1 MWLFNNSNHNP
12 IKESTMYEN
21 TNSIRVEI
29 PEETLRILKIDKT
42 RFETSSMNELYNK
55 IINNYVDESPVKM
68 RNLVMLKKNL
78 LEQIKDI
85 TEFQLRA
92 IIDIVARNSIKD
104 LRVDNPDKI
113 VSISIKPT
121 SISEEGF
128 STLHQICNVDHFSS
142 MTKAIRNLLISYT
155 KLAVIER
162 EKIICKQNIQK
173 LQYAISNHLQ
183 VSILYKNKDY
193 IISPYIFITPVDD
206 FSNYLI
212 AKTKDSDFRMFR
224 VINIDVKKVIE
235 YSTFKIMT
243 KESEI
248 IKKYTLDGITIFD
261 SETINQFKKMLSQDI
276 NNEVF
281 PNIINQLKGLSGNER
296 QIKAK

>member
-1 MWLFNNSNHNP
+1 
-12 IKESTMYEN
+12 MYES

-29 PEETLRILKIDKT
+29 PEETLRVLKIDKT
-42 RFETSSMNELYNK
+42 RFGTSSMNELYNR
-55 IINNYVDESPVKM
+55 IINNYVDESPVNM
-68 RNLVMLKKNL
+68 RNLVMLKTNL
-78 LEQIKDI
+78 LEHIKDI
-85 TEFQLRA
+85 TEFQLRT

-128 STLHQICNVDHFSS
+128 STLHHICNVDHFSS

-162 EKIICKQNIQK
+162 EKIICKQDIQK

-183 VSILYKNKDY
+183 VSISYNDRDY
-193 IISPYIFITPVDD
+193 IINPYILITPVDD

-212 AKTKDSDFRMFR
+212 AKTKDHDFKMFR
-224 VINIDVKKVIE
+224 VINIQIKKVIE
-235 YSTFKIMT
+235 YSTFKITT

-248 IKKYTLDGITIFD
+248 IEKYKQDGITIFD
-261 SETINQFKKMLSQDI
+261 SETINLLKKILNQDQ
-276 NNEVF
+276 NDEVF
-281 PNIINQLKGLSGNER
+281 PNIINQLRGLSGNEH

>member
-1 MWLFNNSNHNP
+1 
-12 IKESTMYEN
+12 MYES

-29 PEETLRILKIDKT
+29 PEETLRVLKIDKT
-42 RFETSSMNELYNK
+42 RFGTSSMNELYNR
-55 IINNYVDESPVKM
+55 IINNYVDESPVNM
-68 RNLVMLKKNL
+68 RNLVMLKTNL
-78 LEQIKDI
+78 LEHIKDI
-85 TEFQLRA
+85 TEFQLRT

-121 SISEEGF
+121 SISEESF
-128 STLHQICNVDHFSS
+128 STLHHICNVDHFSS

-162 EKIICKQNIQK
+162 EKIICKQDIQK

-183 VSILYKNKDY
+183 VSISYNDRDY
-193 IISPYIFITPVDD
+193 IINPYILITPVDD

-212 AKTKDSDFRMFR
+212 AKTKDHDFKMFR
-224 VINIDVKKVIE
+224 VINIQIKKVIE
-235 YSTFKIMT
+235 YSTFKITT

-248 IKKYTLDGITIFD
+248 IEKYKQDGITIFD
-261 SETINQFKKMLSQDI
+261 SETINLLKKILNQDQ
-276 NNEVF
+276 NDEVF
-281 PNIINQLKGLSGNER
+281 PNIINQLRGLSGNEH